1 MVLSGRVQCT
11 GSLIKQMNGA
21 RWHRGGHP
29 SCHQGGRL
37 SVAPPFILCNG
48 SLSLELVGLVTLLV
62 AGFQTT
68 SNASYYFKTI
78 LSKLVCFLMP
88 LPFQGEVLRTKV
100 KKICEGFH
108 AAVYAC
114 PEVTFVP

>member
-1 MVLSGRVQCT
+1 MEP
-11 GSLIKQMNGA
+11 
-21 RWHRGGHP
+21 GGTE
-29 SCHQGGRL
+29 
-37 SVAPPFILCNG
+37 VAIQAATKVVAFQWRHLLFCNG

-68 SNASYYFKTI
+68 SNGSFYFKII
-78 LSKLVCFLMP
+78 LSKLVCLLMS